1 MSRHLPATRRVA
13 STLTA
18 ALLTLG
24 LAACQSQAAPTIS
37 DPKAILAAAAT
48 STAAATSV
56 RLDVSA
62 SGALAVDL
70 LGTGSGAPIDLDG
83 TTATADIDLAG
94 RDARATFSIP
104 GLLGIAGEAIAI
116 DGTTYLKSTLTG
128 PQYVVTQTGDPLAG
142 ASETPES
149 LLAGLTDFLA
159 QPELAPVKGD
169 DVPCVGGTCY
179 TVQIDLTADE
189 LGALGGGGVQL
200 PTDLPILIP
209 MPDLGSATLQLTAR
223 VEQTSTRLSGLTAV
237 LGLGETGELTVELTF
252 SKWNDPVSISGPPAD
267 EVAPGG

>member
-13 STLTA
+13 SALSA
-18 ALLTLG
+18 ALLALG
-24 LAACQSQAAPTIS
+24 LAACQSQIAPTIS

-48 STAAATSV
+48 STASATSV

-62 SGALAVDL
+62 NGALAVDL
-70 LGTGSGAPIDLDG
+70 LGTGSGAPINLDG

-94 RDARATFSIP
+94 QDARATFTLP
-104 GLLGIAGEAIAI
+104 GLLGIAGEVIAI

-128 PQYVVTQTGDPLAG
+128 PKYVVTQTADPGAA
-142 ASETPES
+142 ASETPDS

-169 DVPCVGGTCY
+169 DVPCAGGTCY

-189 LGALGGGGVQL
+189 LTALAGDGVQL
-200 PTDLPILIP
+200 PTDLPIPL
-209 MPDLGSATLQLTAR
+209 PDLGAATVQLTVR
-223 VEQTSTRLSGLTAV
+223 VEQSTTRLSGLTAV

-252 SKWNDPVSISGPPAD
+252 SKWNDAVSISAPPAD